1 MYGKSVLKQCNIRG
15 SHVLIKFVNLHFTKL
30 RFHEFI
36 DKKKKKK
43 SESLCTTFLTN
54 SVDLL
59 TKAHYMQPR
68 LCGHTESGAFHHAR
82 DTAEQRPLI
91 CETHCQSAARGTVD

>member
-36 DKKKKKK
+36 DKKKKKRVN
-43 SESLCTTFLTN
+43 LC
-54 SVDLL
+54 
-59 TKAHYMQPR
+59 A
-68 LCGHTESGAFHHAR
+68 
-82 DTAEQRPLI
+82 PLF
-91 CETHCQSAARGTVD
+91 